1 MQNLVH
7 EEDLKQLLDVMAIRS
22 NRMAYIGIENLINE
36 IKDVI
41 DNSETFEFRS
51 LNAKKFIDKNKPTF
65 VIKVN
70 PNKIE
75 YFLNKYKDKDIEKYI
90 NEISSLV
97 GNEIIS
103 ESSKII
109 NKFIDGNDE
118 LVDLLKEY
126 DTSITD
132 LVLSN
137 IYSIKVGNISDNII
151 YLQIII

>member
-22 NRMAYIGIENLINE
+22 NLMAYIGIENLINE

>member
-22 NRMAYIGIENLINE
+22 NLMAYIGIENLINE

-51 LNAKKFIDKNKPTF
+51 LNARKFIDKNKPTF
-65 VIKVN
+65 VIKVT
-70 PNKIE
+70 PSKIE

-118 LVDLLKEY
+118 LVNLLKEY